1 MSGSFL
7 QTPDFD
13 FENIA
18 YRYDLC
24 NHLFSAGLD
33 RQWRKNT
40 VKILNPQ
47 PAEHV
52 LDLCCGSGD
61 LAFALAEHSAASTI
75 VGLDRSRAMIKQA
88 VKKYQHRLKKQPTLA
103 RRLRWETA
111 DALQTALP
119 SATFDIITC
128 AFGLR
133 NIPDRLAALREMK
146 RLLKPNGR
154 IGILEFSLPPNSF
167 LRKCYWMYL
176 RYGMPAAGL
185 LLFRSRRPLLYL
197 AESIRLWEGFA
208 LPEACRQ
215 TGLLYHAACPMSGG
229 IVTLHLIKNN
239 SEEPPANPSNSLHKN
254 TDPLPPIV

>member
-1 MSGSFL
+1 MSSPFS
-7 QTPDFD
+7 QTHDFD
-13 FENIA
+13 FENLA
-18 YRYDLC
+18 QRYDLC
-24 NHLFSAGLD
+24 NHLFSAGID
-33 RQWRKNT
+33 RRWRRNT

-47 PAEHV
+47 PGEQV

-61 LAFALAEHSAASTI
+61 LAFALVEHSAASTI
-75 VGLDRSRAMIKQA
+75 IGLDRSSAMIKQA
-88 VKKYQHRLKKQPTLA
+88 VKKYQHRLKKQPALA
-103 RRLRWETA
+103 HRLRWETA

-119 SATFDIITC
+119 SAAFDIITC

-154 IGILEFSLPPNSF
+154 IGILEFSLPPSSI
-167 LRKCYWMYL
+167 LRKWYWMYL

-197 AESIRLWEGFA
+197 AESIRLWEGFP
-208 LPEACRQ
+208 LPATCRQ
-215 TGLLYHAACPMSGG
+215 AGLLYDAACPMSGG

-239 SEEPPANPSNSLHKN
+239 SEEPPANASSSLHKN
-254 TDPLPPIV
+254 TDPLP

>member
-47 PAEHV
+47 PAEQV

-75 VGLDRSRAMIKQA
+75 VGLDRSRAMRKQA

-103 RRLRWETA
+103 PRLRWETA

-154 IGILEFSLPPNSF
+154 IGISLPPNSF

-197 AESIRLWEGFA
+197 AESIRLWEEFD

-215 TGLLYHAACPMSGG
+215 AGLLYHAACPMSGG
-229 IVTLHLIKNN
+229 IVTLHLIKNKPAE
-239 SEEPPANPSNSLHKN
+239 SPPNPSNSL
-254 TDPLPPIV
+254 PMGY